1 MPDVQQKPLP
11 PLPERRAWQ
20 GNGSVGALPYSRGIF
35 RVEEEDAAYRGL
47 MGWCHV
53 LGIGTKLSQNL
64 VKISENQRS
73 IFYFCFFMA
82 LSTFFISSW
91 LTLINI

>member
-11 PLPERRAWQ
+11 HLPERGAWQ
-20 GNGSVGALPYSRGIF
+20 GRGSVGALSYSRGIF
-35 RVEEEDAAYRGL
+35 RVEEEDAAGL
-47 MGWCHV
+47 TALETFYETIRV
-53 LGIGTKLSQNL
+53 KLSQNL

-73 IFYFCFFMA
+73 FSLLFFFMA